1 MFNIIIF
8 GPPGAGKGTQSAMLL
23 EKYHL
28 KHMSTGDIFRANIK
42 GQTELGLLASSYL
55 DKGELVPDEVTIKMV
70 EDFIDSNSDANG
82 FIFDGFPRT
91 LAQGGAL
98 DKMLEKREAPIQ
110 SVLALEVNEDELVK
124 RLLARGKESGRVD
137 DQNEETIRNRF
148 SEYSAKTEP
157 LLEYYAKQD
166 KLSRVQGVGSIHN
179 IFDRLCEALD
189 GRVSQ

>member
-91 LAQGGAL
+91 LAQGEAL
-98 DKMLEKREAPIQ
+98 DKMLEKRKAPIQ